1 VTLAGPKKLSSPGPS
16 GILDA
21 NAAAER
27 SMRPVLN
34 VVSAKLTSSF
44 ASVAALDPVI
54 VATVRSSRLVY

>member
-1 VTLAGPKKLSSPGPS
+1 
-16 GILDA
+16 
-21 NAAAER
+21 
-27 SMRPVLN
+27 MRPVLN